1 MNDSET
7 RNLAVESVVSACK
20 QPVSEVIVLGGR
32 NHFDWCDAYKL
43 HGVAQVTHSTVG
55 KLAQIPKATDGLRIV
70 HVTKGLPA
78 ASLSEAERSVSLITE
93 IADIVV
99 FTPVSATEQ
108 DVQDLL
114 IAWPSF
120 WAMLFLAEGF
130 MLRDVVRPA
139 IWNSFFSDWETLQ
152 STVVFSNVKLGDA
165 WGDQGGDSAGT
176 VIDYVH
182 PATLEVNL
190 KRLLA
195 LQTSA
200 MLMENSNSAASL
212 DPNSPALGMASKISI
227 ALPKRYLK
235 KDYETKLFQEQ
246 RKWWK
251 VALSAPW
258 KTSYWRDLW
267 RLQRRTKRL
276 MKSS

>member
-7 RNLAVESVVSACK
+7 RSLAVESVISACK
-20 QPVSEVIVLGGR
+20 QKVSEVIVLDDR
-32 NHFDWCDAYKL
+32 KHSDWCDAYSSY
-43 HGVAQVTHSTVG
+43 GVAQVTSTTFG
-55 KLAQIPKATDGLRIV
+55 KLAPSQKTADGLRII

-78 ASLSEAERSVSLITE
+78 ASLSEAEHSVSLITE

-99 FTPVSATEQ
+99 FTPVSASQQ

-139 IWNSFFSDWETLQ
+139 IWNSFYSDWETLQ
-152 STVVFSNVKLGDA
+152 STVVFTNAKLGEVWADTD
-165 WGDQGGDSAGT
+165 GDHVSS

-182 PATLEVNL
+182 PSTHEVSL

-200 MLMENSNSAASL
+200 MLMPNLSDGSADAHNL
-212 DPNSPALGMASKISI
+212 APNIHI

-235 KDYETKLFQEQ
+235 KDYENKLFQEQ

-258 KTSYWRDLW
+258 QASYWRDLW
-267 RLQRRTKRL
+267 RLQRRTKRR

>member
-7 RNLAVESVVSACK
+7 RSLAVESVISACK

-32 NHFDWCDAYKL
+32 NHSDWCDAYRL
-43 HGVAQVTHSTVG
+43 HGVAQVSHSTFG
-55 KLAQIPKATDGLRIV
+55 ILAQSPQATDGLRIV

-139 IWNSFFSDWETLQ
+139 IWNSFYSDWETLQ
-152 STVVFSNVKLGDA
+152 STVVFTNTKLGDA
-165 WGDQGGDSAGT
+165 WAGSGDDGVSS

-182 PATLEVNL
+182 PSTLEVNL

-200 MLMENSNSAASL
+200 MLTPAFSDSSADSQSL
-212 DPNSPALGMASKISI
+212 APKIHI

-235 KDYETKLFQEQ
+235 KDYEKKLFQEQ

-258 KTSYWRDLW
+258 QASYWRDLW
-267 RLQRRTKRL
+267 RLQRRTRRR

>member
-7 RNLAVESVVSACK
+7 RNLAVESVISACK
-20 QPVSEVIVLGGR
+20 QQISEVVVLDGR
-32 NHFDWCDAYKL
+32 KHSDWCDAYRS
-43 HGVAQVTHSTVG
+43 HGVAQVTHTTFG
-55 KLAQIPKATDGLRIV
+55 KLGQSQKTTDGLRIV

-78 ASLSEAERSVSLITE
+78 ASLSEAEHSVSLITE

-99 FTPVSATEQ
+99 FTPVSASEQ

-139 IWNSFFSDWETLQ
+139 IWNSFYSDWETLQ
-152 STVVFSNVKLGDA
+152 STVVFTNPKLGEV
-165 WGDQGGDSAGT
+165 WTGNGDDKVSS
-176 VIDYVH
+176 VIDFVH
-182 PATLEVNL
+182 PSTLEVNL

-200 MLMENSNSAASL
+200 MLTPGSSEN
-212 DPNSPALGMASKISI
+212 PAESQNLAPKIHI

-235 KDYETKLFQEQ
+235 KDYENKLFQEQ

-267 RLQRRTKRL
+267 RLQRRIRRQ